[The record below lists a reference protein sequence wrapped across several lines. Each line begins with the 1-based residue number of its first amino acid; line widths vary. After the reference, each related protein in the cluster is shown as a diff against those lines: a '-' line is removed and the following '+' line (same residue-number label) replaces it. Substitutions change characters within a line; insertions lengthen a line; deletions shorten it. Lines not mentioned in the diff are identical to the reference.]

1 MFKVR
6 VIRNHSAYKGI
17 QKGLEFDVR
26 QEDKGTVYHQYL
38 VGHTWV
44 DAKYFEKI
52 GETVVSCTFKV
63 GDKVKCVNFDGLTER
78 EVAYLK
84 DKTVT
89 IITLPQA
96 PSECITINA
105 EGEHYFHWRF
115 QLVEEKQM
123 NINYHVLGNSMVLN
137 FSGQTYTIAK
147 SDVRYAPV
155 LAAIKAGKLSD
166 IPDLVD
172 VKKAY
177 SVSGLVLKDNLLFLD
192 NEALPEALSER
203 VLAFQKEQLPFEHL
217 VKFARKLRKNPSF
230 NSREQLF
237 KFLEH
242 NGHPIT
248 TEGNF
253 IAYRGIRDDFKDMH
267 TGKFDNSPGQ
277 VCEMKREDV
286 DDNPNNTCS
295 RGLHVACYDYA
306 KGFGQKLVE
315 VEVDPQD
322 VVCVP
327 TDYNGTKMRTCK
339 FKVVVEASRMND
351 KQLVNSSYAPEVDE
365 DDNTEDEC
373 NDCDDSCG
381 DNDSDLYQ
389 LQLAKSSLIASA
401 EYNESSEDLT
411 VNFTNGASYEY
422 YNVPYGTIADWERA
436 KSVGAYYNTHIAHSF
451 TYSEL

>member
-6 VIRNHSAYKGI
+6 VVRNHPGLKGI

-26 QEDKGTVYHQYL
+26 TEDKGTHYHQYL

-44 DAKYFEKI
+44 DAQYFEKI
-52 GETVVSCTFKV
+52 GVTLKIRCIKSWYDHCTAGEIYEAYHKDNNYYWLIKSNLREFTDPSFDRNNA
-63 GDKVKCVNFDGLTER
+63 GGFNLEDFEEVK
-78 EVAYLK
+78 
-84 DKTVT
+84 
-89 IITLPQA
+89 
-96 PSECITINA
+96 
-105 EGEHYFHWRF
+105 
-115 QLVEEKQM
+115 EEKQM

-137 FSGQTYTIAK
+137 FSGQTFTIAK

-155 LAAIKAGKLSD
+155 LAAIKAGKLD
-166 IPDLVD
+166 EIPDLVD

-177 SVSGLVLKDNLLFLD
+177 SVSGLLLKDNLLYLD

-217 VKFARKLRKNPSF
+217 VKFARKLRKNPSY

-253 IAYRGIRDDFKDMH
+253 IAYRGVREDFKDMH
-267 TGKFDNSPGQ
+267 TGTFDNRPGQ
-277 VCEMKREDV
+277 VCEMNRQDV

-306 KGFGQKLVE
+306 KGFGRKLVE

-327 TDYNGTKMRTCK
+327 VDYNGTKMRTCK

-351 KQLVNSSYAPEVDE
+351 KQLVNSSYAPEVEPTD
-365 DDNTEDEC
+365 EDEC
-373 NDCDDSCG
+373 DDCDDSC
-381 DNDSDLYQ
+381 DNNDSDSYELK
-389 LQLAKSSLIASA
+389 LAKSSLIESA
-401 EYNESSEDLT
+401 TYDTNSEDLT
-411 VNFTNGASYEY
+411 VNLSSGASYEY

-436 KSVGAYYNTHIAHSF
+436 KSSGAYYNTHIASSF
-451 TYSEL
+451 TYSQL